1 MKKLAIVLFLM
12 AFFVGS
18 AFAAQSTYTFPM
30 PPQPADSSAAPDD
43 FGYTWVDNDNG
54 GSPVYQWID
63 ISHDGVAVEGL
74 ADDNAVGPFQIGFDF
89 SFYWYTV
96 DHFYIGSNG
105 YISFDSDAN
114 YSQAFPMIPDY
125 HQPNNLVVPLACDID
140 FTAPYGLNECYY
152 YTNNTD
158 TLIVSWIN
166 VNEWNSPY
174 VQGATHTFQL
184 ILCATDS
191 SITYQY
197 GEQGG
202 NFMNTEGH
210 MQIGIEDLVGQNG
223 LRYVFDLAPPDRMPH
238 DGLAIRIHAEPD
250 PTFVFDDVGV
260 AGAMNET
267 SGGVFVP
274 TDQPVTLGAWVKN
287 YGTQAEAD
295 FNFNCRI
302 YKRFTRIYDD
312 TITVGQ
318 VEPGETVWMEFPETF
333 TPDIDSVYSVVFR
346 TLMSG
351 DDFTANN
358 IDTCEMRSYTM
369 PATLTYVDVFGTYTS
384 WQGGGG
390 GFANEFVAPQGL
402 TITAISADILSDGT
416 AGYYFIMPAD
426 ELGNPDE
433 GNILWADTVSIADTG
448 WVNVPVQ
455 QEITFN
461 EGDKFFAAILSGG
474 VNISFGV
481 DQSQPHSHRG
491 WENTGTYATSRDR
504 AIQDVSI
511 AVVCEGTV
519 GIDDQAGSLPLDF
532 GLKQNYPNPFNANTE
547 ITFDLTKSGQ
557 VSLAVYNIVGQEIK
571 QLVNGNLPAGNHSVI
586 WNGTTNSGES
596 VSSGVYFYRLDAA
609 DKTQT
614 KKMVL
619 LK

>member
-18 AFAAQSTYTFPM
+18 AFAAQSTYNFPM
-30 PPQPADSSAAPDD
+30 PPQPADTSATPDD

-54 GSPVYQWID
+54 GSPVYHWLD
-63 ISHDGVAVEGL
+63 ISHTGVPVEGL
-74 ADDNAVGPFQIGFDF
+74 ADDNVVGPFAIGFDF
-89 SFYWYTV
+89 AYYWYQV
-96 DHFYIGSNG
+96 DSFFIGSNG
-105 YISFDSDAN
+105 YISFTSRAN
-114 YSQAFPMIPDY
+114 YSQQFPMIPDY
-125 HQPNNLVVPLACDID
+125 HEPNNLVVPLACDID

-152 YTNNTD
+152 YTNNND
-158 TLIVSWIN
+158 SLVVSWIN

-184 ILCATDS
+184 ILCASDS

-202 NFMNTEGH
+202 DFMNTSGY
-210 MQIGIEDLVGQNG
+210 MQIGTEDLVGLNG
-223 LRYVFDLAPPDRMPH
+223 LRYVVDLQPPDRLPH
-238 DGLAIRIHAEPD
+238 DGLAIRIHANPNPD
-250 PTFVFDDVGV
+250 FVLDDVGV

-267 SGGVFVP
+267 SGGIFVP
-274 TDQPVTLGAWVKN
+274 RSQPLTLGAWIKN
-287 YGTQAEAD
+287 YGNQDETD
-295 FNFNCRI
+295 INLNCRV

-312 TITVGQ
+312 TVTISQ
-318 VEPGETVWMEFPETF
+318 ISSGEESWIEFPETF
-333 TPDIDSVYSVVFR
+333 TPPIDTVYAVVFR
-346 TLMSG
+346 TLLA
-351 DDFTANN
+351 DDFSLDNF
-358 IDTCEMRSYTM
+358 DTCEVRSYLM

-390 GFANEFVAPQGL
+390 GFANEFVAPQDL
-402 TITAISADILSDGT
+402 TITGISADILSDGT

-426 ELGNPDE
+426 AQGNPDE
-433 GNILWADTVSIADTG
+433 SNILWGDTVSIADTG
-448 WVNVPVQ
+448 WVNVAVQ
-455 QEITFN
+455 PEVAFN
-461 EGDKFFAAILSGG
+461 EGDKFFAAVLSGG

-481 DQSQPHSHRG
+481 DQTQPHSHRG
-491 WENTGTYATSRDR
+491 WENTGTYAGSRDR

-511 AVVCEGTV
+511 AVVCEGAV
-519 GIDDQAGSLPLDF
+519 GIDDQVGSLPLDF

-547 ITFDLTKSGQ
+547 ITFDLSHSGQ